1 MNNILKN
8 KLAVIGLL
16 ISLIAIFFI
25 SCSDESYDFPGDSG
39 KVYIR
44 LQSSNMVNSV
54 PNVVNGS
61 ISKNI
66 LGIFG
71 EPNMKFPVASTMPA
85 SENMEVSVG
94 LDNSLVAVYN
104 IEHKTS
110 YKILEAN
117 AFIFNNS
124 KVTIKSGQ
132 MLSEGLIDIGV
143 NTAVLQ
149 NLELGEYLVPISLQ
163 SVSGGMSVSQN
174 WNTVYWI
181 ISVSAGIEDVPV
193 ADRTGW
199 TIKDCS
205 SEEDPANEGAGNGP
219 AATVLDGNNGSYWQT
234 GWSTGDVPPPHHIT
248 IDMGKVS
255 ELCGIQYVSRNHN
268 MDWPKTM
275 IVEVSVNGES
285 WTQAASYVDLPK
297 GANVEF
303 RSLFDNFVEARYF
316 RLTIT
321 EMYGGRP
328 YTALA
333 EVNAFIK

>member
-1 MNNILKN
+1 MNDILRS
-8 KLAVIGLL
+8 KLTVTRLL
-16 ISLIAIFFI
+16 ISVIAIFFV
-25 SCSDESYDFPGDSG
+25 SCSDESYDFSGDSG

-44 LQSSNMVNSV
+44 LQSSNIVNSV

-66 LGIFG
+66 LGVFG
-71 EPNMKFPVASTMPA
+71 DPNIKFPVSSTMPA
-85 SENMEVSVG
+85 GKNIEVGVG
-94 LDNSLVAVYN
+94 VNNSLVAAYN
-104 IEHKTS
+104 SEHKTS
-110 YKILEAN
+110 YKILDAN
-117 AFIFNNS
+117 AFVFNNS

-132 MLSEGLIDIGV
+132 MLSEDLIDIGL
-143 NTAVLQ
+143 NTDVLQ
-149 NLELGEYLVPISLQ
+149 NLQLGEYLVPISLQ
-163 SVSGGMSVSQN
+163 SVSGGMSVSQS
-174 WNTVYWI
+174 WKTVYWI
-181 ISVSAGIEDVPV
+181 ISVSTGIDDIPV

-219 AATVLDGNNGSYWQT
+219 AVTVLDGNKGSYWQA
-234 GWSTGDVPPPHHIT
+234 GWSAGDVPPPHHIT
-248 IDMGKVS
+248 IDMGKVC
-255 ELCGIQYVSRNHN
+255 ELCGIQYVSRNHS

-275 IVEVSVNGES
+275 IVEVSVSGES
-285 WTQAASYVDLPK
+285 WELAASYVDLPK

-303 RSLFDNFVEARYF
+303 RSLFDNFIEARYF

-328 YTALA
+328 FTALA